1 MSSVRCSDNLGST
14 AAGMLVVDTAGIV
27 GTGGPT
33 VLGTA
38 TKLEDKLQDSF

>member
-1 MSSVRCSDNLGST
+1 MFSGHCSDNLGST
-14 AAGMLVVDTAGIV
+14 VAGMLVVGTAGIV

>member
-1 MSSVRCSDNLGST
+1 MLSGRRSDNLRST
-14 AAGMLVVDTAGIV
+14 AAGMLVVGTAGIV

-38 TKLEDKLQDSF
+38 TKLEEKLQDSY